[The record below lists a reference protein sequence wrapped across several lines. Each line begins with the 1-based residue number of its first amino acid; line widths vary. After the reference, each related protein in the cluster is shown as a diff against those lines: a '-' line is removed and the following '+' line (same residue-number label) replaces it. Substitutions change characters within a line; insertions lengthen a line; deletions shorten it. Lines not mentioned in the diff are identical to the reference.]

1 MRLMLTNQNISIDI
15 TPLLSAMPQKKL
27 EEMASAGRTLQDM
40 LRVLRK
46 SGQNMVGQCL
56 ANQGTFYE
64 LDHYPKGDVY
74 DDESHSQFYYHAHR
88 PDSGEHG
95 HFHTF
100 LRAAGMPAGAKPEV
114 YKGTAKRPEGKDALT
129 HFVAISMNKPGEPI
143 GLFTTNRW
151 VTDETFYPAET
162 VIAMLDRFSMDL
174 TYPCLATNRALTAIF
189 KLYRP
194 QIERLLIERDKTVKQ
209 WAASKPGIDVY
220 EDRDLEITS
229 IIDINIKQQ
238 IEAVEKAL
246 SSIRNTA

>member
-1 MRLMLTNQNISIDI
+1 
-15 TPLLSAMPQKKL
+15 
-27 EEMASAGRTLQDM
+27 
-40 LRVLRK
+40 
-46 SGQNMVGQCL
+46 
-56 ANQGTFYE
+56 
-64 LDHYPKGDVY
+64 
-74 DDESHSQFYYHAHR
+74 
-88 PDSGEHG
+88 
-95 HFHTF
+95 
-100 LRAAGMPAGAKPEV
+100 MPAGAKPEV